1 MKGEKMK
8 KLLVLIFAAIVGLGL
23 VSTSAFASSSKGQKI
38 IVKKLKR
45 PCGFNGGV
53 LAKKHTQDEWTSIYK
68 AGKLNDELM
77 KICPK
82 AKPLR
87 KKYVKNVYDF
97 LNNFASD
104 SGNVP
109 S

>member
-1 MKGEKMK
+1 MKR
-8 KLLVLIFAAIVGLGL
+8 LLIVVFAAIVGLSFI
-23 VSTSAFASSSKGQKI
+23 STSAFASSGKGQKI
-38 IVKKLKR
+38 IVRKLKK

-53 LAKKHTQDEWTSIYK
+53 LAKKHTQEEWTEIFK
-68 AGKLNDELM
+68 AGKLNAELK

-82 AKPLR
+82 AKPL
-87 KKYVKNVYDF
+87 KKSYLKNVYDF

-109 S
+109 SC

>member
-1 MKGEKMK
+1 MK
-8 KLLVLIFAAIVGLGL
+8 KLLVIVFAAIVGLSFI
-23 VSTSAFASSSKGQKI
+23 STSAFASSNKGQKI

-53 LAKKHTQDEWTSIYK
+53 LAKKHTQEEWTTIFK
-68 AGKLNDELM
+68 AGNLNGELK

-82 AKPLR
+82 AKPL
-87 KKYVKNVYDF
+87 KKRYLKDVYDF
-97 LNNFASD
+97 LDNFASD

-109 S
+109 SC

>member
-1 MKGEKMK
+1 MK
-8 KLLVLIFAAIVGLGL
+8 KLLVIVFAAIVGLSF
-23 VSTSAFASSSKGQKI
+23 VSTSAFASSNKGQKI
-38 IVKKLKR
+38 IAKKLKK

-53 LAKKHTQDEWTSIYK
+53 LAKKHTQEEWTTIFK
-68 AGKLNDELM
+68 AGNLNAELK

-82 AKPLR
+82 AKPL
-87 KKYVKNVYDF
+87 KKRYVKHVYDF

-109 S
+109 SC